1 MPATCASASLG
12 ADAEERDSD
21 AARNAVGSA
30 LPRAVRDARVTMR
43 TTGSRARRAAA
54 PKRDTLRSLR
64 LGAIWTA
71 LPSRDQHLLLWLLS
85 ADIVTARLAALLV
98 YGQLRIAQRRLSR
111 LVALGVLRGFWA
123 ASAQRPRGR
132 FAYGLTRAARLDL
145 ERLAWPDGPP
155 DRGPDLLPS
164 VPGHQLATHDLFA
177 AFLTSAAPDVP
188 EGLAVWI
195 PERACGH
202 LFGGFLR
209 PDAVAG
215 IQVGQRALTLFI
227 ERDLGTERGEALGQK
242 LRRYDS
248 LFGRIGAD
256 GVRVGFVADSPR
268 RGRRFVESAIR
279 QYGTSTPFVTASS
292 DAVIADPLGAMWFDG
307 ETHWSTRELAVGS
320 LPPEWQVL
328 APGCLTDVDGIE
340 ALDDRG
346 AALLPAL
353 APYVTTM

>member
-1 MPATCASASLG
+1 MASTRTG
-12 ADAEERDSD
+12 AENRDSD
-21 AARNAVGSA
+21 AAPNTVGSA
-30 LPRAVRDARVTMR
+30 LPRAVRDGRVTMR

-71 LPSRDQHLLLWLLS
+71 LPARDQHLLLWLLS

-98 YGQLRIAQRRLSR
+98 YGQLRVAQRRLSR

-164 VPGHQLATHDLFA
+164 VPGHQLATHDLLA
-177 AFLTSAAPDVP
+177 ACLTSAAPAVP

-195 PERACGH
+195 PERACGR

-242 LRRYDS
+242 LRRYDA
-248 LFGRIGAD
+248 LFGRID
-256 GVRVGFVADSPR
+256 SEGVRVGFVADSVR
-268 RGRRFVESAIR
+268 RGHRFVESAIR
-279 QYGTSTPFVTASS
+279 QYGRDTPFVTAST
-292 DAVIADPLGAMWFDG
+292 DAVLADPLRVKWFDG
-307 ETHWSTRELAVGS
+307 DTEHSTRELAIAPVPADW
-320 LPPEWQVL
+320 LIL
-328 APGCLTDVDGIE
+328 APGCLTDADSIE

-353 APYVTTM
+353 LPYATMT